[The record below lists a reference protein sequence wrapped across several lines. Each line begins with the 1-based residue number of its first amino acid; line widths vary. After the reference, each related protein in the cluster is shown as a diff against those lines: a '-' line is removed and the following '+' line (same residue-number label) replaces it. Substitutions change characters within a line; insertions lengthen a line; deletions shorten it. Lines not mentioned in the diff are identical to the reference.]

1 MAIEVVGFP
10 RKLQG
15 TGASRRLRTSGR
27 VPGIV
32 YGASKAAQPIELDQH
47 ALLRHLKMEAF
58 HASILDMTVDGTK
71 ERVLLRDFQMHPW
84 RPMVLHIDFQRVD
97 PTQKIH
103 MKVPLHFINAEISPG
118 VKVGGGVA
126 QHIMNE
132 IDIQCLPD
140 DLPEYIVV
148 DLKDLELGSLV
159 HVRDLVMPKGVE
171 PISKVKHDN
180 PTVATV
186 QVPREVVIEEEVAAP
201 VTEITGQAPE
211 GEAPGAAATA
221 APGEKKEAEKKEAE
235 KKEPEKKEAAK

>member
-1 MAIEVVGFP
+1 MKIEVTGFP

-32 YGASKAAQPIELDQH
+32 YGANKPAQPIELDQH
-47 ALLRHLKMEAF
+47 ALLRHLRMEAF

-84 RPMVLHIDFQRVD
+84 KPMVLHIDFQRID
-97 PTQKIH
+97 PNEKIH
-103 MKVPLHFINAEISPG
+103 MKVPLHFTNADICPG
-118 VKVGGGVA
+118 VKVGGGVV

-132 IDIQCLPD
+132 IDIHCLPD
-140 DLPEYIVV
+140 DLPEYIEV
-148 DLKDLELGSLV
+148 DLKDLELGALV
-159 HVRDLVMPKGVE
+159 HVNDLKMPKGVE
-171 PISKVKHDN
+171 PMSKVKHDN

-201 VTEITGQAPE
+201 VTEITGQAPAE
-211 GEAPGAAATA
+211 GEAAAAAAATPA
-221 APGEKKEAEKKEAE
+221 AGEKGEKKEAE
-235 KKEPEKKEAAK
+235 KKEPEKKEGTK